1 MSILDKIDAQMNY
14 IISLIKQMPKSSR
27 KILNKSLT
35 KNSTSSSLLFLP
47 KNKNLL
53 STSMNNN
60 QRKDLSTKS
69 CLELTDNPSNL
80 ITSENFPF
88 SHLCNRDVDKICFPF
103 Y

>member
-1 MSILDKIDAQMNY
+1 MSILDKIDTQMNY

-27 KILNKSLT
+27 KTLNKSLT
-35 KNSTSSSLLFLP
+35 KNSISSSLLFLP

-69 CLELTDNPSNL
+69 SLELIDNPSNF

-88 SHLCNRDVDKICFPF
+88 SHLCNRDVDKIRFPF